1 MIVRFVIIFF
11 LIIFVLGMSLFFI
24 PIDTFLKRA
33 INTTGVSYSVAEGN
47 IFKGKI
53 NNITYAGESNSP
65 PLELGNYHYNG
76 RLTFTGFKVSF
87 ANEDKSTSGQ
97 IKTNVFNGGIKLQEF
112 TTSTSYRTN
121 GLGFMDINISIDDF
135 LYKNGRCE
143 AIKGYISLSN
153 DSFDEKVGG
162 NVNCLPEGVFKVQ
175 LFISDNV
182 DMGTMIYKP
191 GFIDL
196 EIETAIL
203 KPDVEVFLG
212 KRMGFTIP
220 L

>member
-11 LIIFVLGMSLFFI
+11 LIVSLLGITLFFI

-33 INTTGVSYSVAEGN
+33 ITTTGISYSVSEGN

-76 RLTFTGFKVSF
+76 RLTFTGFKVFF
-87 ANEDKSTSGQ
+87 ANEDESTSGQ
-97 IKTNVFNGGIKLQEF
+97 IKTNVFNGSFQLQEF

-121 GLGFMDINISIDDF
+121 GLGFIDINISIDDLF
-135 LYKNGRCE
+135 FKNGSCE
-143 AIKGYISLSN
+143 SIKGYISLSN

-162 NVNCLPEGVFKVQ
+162 NVNCFPENVYEVQ
-175 LFISDNV
+175 LLNSDNV
-182 DMGTMIYKP
+182 EMGTMIYKP

-203 KPDVEVFLG
+203 KADVEVFLG

>member
-1 MIVRFVIIFF
+1 LIVRFVIVFL
-11 LIIFVLGMSLFFI
+11 LIISVLGMSLFFI

-65 PLELGNYHYNG
+65 PLELGNYQYNG

-87 ANEDKSTSGQ
+87 ANEDESTSGQ
-97 IKTNVFNGGIKLQEF
+97 IKTNVFNGGIQLLEF

-121 GLGFMDINISIDDF
+121 GLGFMDIDISIDDF

-143 AIKGYISLSN
+143 AIKGYISISN

-175 LFISDNV
+175 LFNSDNV
-182 DMGTMIYKP
+182 EMGTMIYKP

-203 KPDVEVFLG
+203 KADVEVFLG

>member
-53 NNITYAGESNSP
+53 SNITYAGESNSP
-65 PLELGNYHYNG
+65 ALELGNYHYNG

-87 ANEDKSTSGQ
+87 ANDDESTSGQ
-97 IKTNVFNGGIKLQEF
+97 IKTNVFNGGIQLLEF

-121 GLGFMDINISIDDF
+121 GLGFMDIDISIDDF
-135 LYKNGRCE
+135 LYNNGRCE

-175 LFISDNV
+175 LFNSGNV
-182 DMGTMIYKP
+182 EMGTMVYKP
-191 GFIDL
+191 GFIEL

-203 KPDVEVFLG
+203 KADVEVFLG